1 MKFEG
6 ILPAIIT
13 PIDKDGKLNV
23 KELERM
29 LERFIAEG
37 ADGFYV
43 LGATGE
49 GVIVSKELHME
60 MTRETLRIVNHR
72 VPCIVHVARI
82 NNDEMLELAKY
93 TESLGAEA
101 LSAIPPIFYK
111 YRECDIYNYFKALC
125 DTVKIPVLI
134 YNNPNTGVAFSDAL
148 LEKLFSIPNLTGIK
162 WTNPNYLQVIALRD
176 AHPELN
182 IINGPDELLLLGLT
196 AGCDAGIG
204 TTYNFMVPL
213 FKKVYENFKAGNV
226 TEAKKYQTLVTKI
239 ILAIIPF
246 GALRATK
253 YLLSVQGL
261 DVNYNFNP
269 TGSYTDEEKAAI
281 LAAVREAGLEI

>member
-1 MKFEG
+1 MKFQG
-6 ILPAIIT
+6 IMPAIIT
-13 PIDKDGKLNV
+13 PIDKNGKLNV
-23 KELERM
+23 VELEKM
-29 LERFIAEG
+29 LERFIEEG

-101 LSAIPPIFYK
+101 LSAIPPIFYRYK
-111 YRECDIYNYFKALC
+111 EDDIYKYFKALC
-125 DTVKIPVLI
+125 DSVKIPVLI
-134 YNNPNTGVAFSDAL
+134 YNNPNTGVSFSDDL

-176 AHPELN
+176 KHPELN
-182 IINGPDELLLLGLT
+182 IINGPDELLLLGLS

-204 TTYNFMVPL
+204 TTYNFMVPTYR
-213 FKKVYENFKAGNV
+213 KIYDNFKAGNYE
-226 TEAKKYQTLVTKI
+226 EAYKYQVLATKI
-239 ILAIIPF
+239 ILAIAPF
-246 GALRATK
+246 NALRATK
-253 YLLSVQGL
+253 FLLSVQGL

-269 TGSYTDEEKAAI
+269 STEYTEEEKSAI
-281 LAAVREAGLEI
+281 LAAARAAGLEI

>member
-6 ILPAIIT
+6 IMPALIT
-13 PIDKDGKLNV
+13 PIDKNGKLNV
-23 KELERM
+23 TELERM

-111 YRECDIYNYFKALC
+111 YSEADIYRYFKALC
-125 DTVKIPVLI
+125 DSVKIPVLI
-134 YNNPNTGVAFSDAL
+134 YNNPNTGVSFSDGL

-176 AHPELN
+176 QHPELN

-204 TTYNFMVPL
+204 TTYNFMLPL
-213 FKKVYENFKAGNV
+213 FKKIYESFKAGKFA
-226 TEAKKYQTLVTKI
+226 EAKKYQTLVTNI
-239 ILAIIPF
+239 ILAILPF
-246 GALRATK
+246 NALRATK

-261 DVNYNFNP
+261 DVDYNFKP
-269 TGSYTDEEKAAI
+269 TGDYTDEEKAAI
-281 LAAVREAGLEI
+281 LAAVRAAGLEI